1 MHVSQLKR
9 EKKIMTIKLSYSMRL
24 ANQGKGSTR
33 QLKVH
38 LKSVI
43 RTLIE

>member
-1 MHVSQLKR
+1 MHVLQLKR
-9 EKKIMTIKLSYSMRL
+9 EKKIMTMKLSYSIRL
-24 ANQGKGSTR
+24 ANQGKGFTP
-33 QLKVH
+33 QLKVR